1 MVLAENKDLTFSPR
15 LYDHEEVLLQTEYR
29 QVGNNSNHISDFSF
43 KINDDK
49 KLRSHFFYKFD
60 KNFNLDNFLHSKLD
74 LNIQTTT
81 KDTYIKKNKI
91 KSDIIKNENIL
102 ENSAKINLSKDD
114 MSINVDAFLYEDLNK
129 NDSDRF
135 EYILPKINLTKK
147 IANRTSLNGD
157 FSFKSKA
164 LARNYNTNIFE
175 TININDLVFKSYP
188 KVTSKGFYNNY
199 EFFIKNANINEKNSK
214 TYKNKENA
222 FVSGMLQFN
231 SSIPLIKENEKYKKI
246 SKPRLSLKISP
257 EYTKDNSDDD
267 IKINMNNIYSIN
279 RAVRDN
285 AIEGGLSLTYGND
298 FLVLDKKK
306 SSQILNFKI
315 ANNLRLKENYDL
327 PKNSQIGQ
335 KTSSIF
341 NEITYSPN
349 KYIKIDYNSS
359 IKNNLTEMNYENIT
373 TEFRINNIVTSFDYL
388 NQNESSNVSYFS
400 NIKKLNLDKSN
411 SLLFSTRKNKIINL
425 TEYYNLAYQYEND
438 CLTASLEYNKEY
450 YNDRDLKPNESI
462 GVRLTIIPFKNN
474 TNNKKLM
481 NKKIFIINFINFI
494 QFSLLNKSFAN
505 FRIIASVNEEI
516 ITNFDVL
523 KESRYLKVLN
533 PNLQNFEQR
542 KLQMLA
548 KESLIKQKIKKNFK
562 I

>member
-1 MVLAENKDLTFSPR
+1 
-15 LYDHEEVLLQTEYR
+15 
-29 QVGNNSNHISDFSF
+29 
-43 KINDDK
+43 
-49 KLRSHFFYKFD
+49 
-60 KNFNLDNFLHSKLD
+60 
-74 LNIQTTT
+74 
-81 KDTYIKKNKI
+81 
-91 KSDIIKNENIL
+91 
-102 ENSAKINLSKDD
+102 

-135 EYILPKINLTKK
+135 EYILSQNQSYKK

-199 EFFIKNANINEKNSK
+199 EFFIKNANINAKNSK

-315 ANNLRLKENYDL
+315 ANNLRLRENYDL

-400 NIKKLNLDKSN
+400 NTTKLNLDKSN

-462 GVRLTIIPFKNN
+462 GVRLTIIPL
-474 TNNKKLM
+474 KK
-481 NKKIFIINFINFI
+481 
-494 QFSLLNKSFAN
+494 
-505 FRIIASVNEEI
+505 
-516 ITNFDVL
+516 
-523 KESRYLKVLN
+523 
-533 PNLQNFEQR
+533 
-542 KLQMLA
+542 
-548 KESLIKQKIKKNFK
+548 
-562 I
+562 